1 MKMIR
6 ALLVAAFSTIVSI
19 SAVAADWPTRPVKII
34 VPFGAGGQSD
44 LVARLIAQSLSETFK
59 QQFYVENQGGGGGA
73 IASKNTAKAE
83 PDGQTLMITGMATH
97 VLAPA
102 LQKNIGFDPIEDF
115 THIAYIGGSPSAFV
129 VHPSAGVKTFE
140 EFITWAKNT
149 PEGIQYVSPGVGSG
163 GNSVAE
169 FFASQAG
176 IKLVHVPYKGGNTAV
191 SDLVAGHVKMGSLTW
206 STAREH
212 VSAGT
217 LVPIAVSSGEKV
229 SGFPN
234 IPTFKEKGYP
244 DVVTTVWLSVSG
256 PRGLPDE
263 ITKKLNEEVNRII
276 ELPHVKE
283 HLERDAFDIRLM
295 SPAEVTQLM
304 KSEYEKWVPAMRQA
318 LKIN

>member
-276 ELPHVKE
+276 QLPHVKE

>member
-169 FFASQAG
+169 FFASRAD
-176 IKLVHVPYKGGNTAV
+176 IKLVHVPHRGGNTAV

-229 SGFPN
+229 AGFPN

-276 ELPHVKE
+276 QLPHVKE